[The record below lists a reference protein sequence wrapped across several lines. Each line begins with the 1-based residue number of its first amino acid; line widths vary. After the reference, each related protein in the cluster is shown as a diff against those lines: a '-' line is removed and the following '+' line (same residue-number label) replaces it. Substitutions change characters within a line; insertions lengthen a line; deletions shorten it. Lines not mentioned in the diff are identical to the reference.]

1 MTEGTPRPVLCIGPV
16 AIDLVVEGFAPSDP
30 DKLQSWTGPATVR
43 TLAAGSIGYAAL
55 SLTALGRE
63 VDLVSCVGD
72 DALGAEALAQWER
85 HGVSTAAIQ
94 VHAGESNLAIYL
106 RLFGDS
112 KRPMVFRA
120 ADYPP
125 WPESLHLDDLSRRP
139 ALAVISGALHFP
151 AFSAPQLGPLM
162 RECREHD
169 IPTVLDPQFAPEDRE
184 EPWSREFAE
193 ILSLTDVLCC
203 DEREGAQL
211 FGSADASDIIERGH
225 AAGCRI
231 VVVKREHLGAVLD
244 DGVRRIYQPAVS
256 LGSGIGSTIGSGDAF
271 LAGLT
276 ARMLDGVGIDEIAR
290 WATAVA
296 TVAITNPDG
305 IGGITLDGVTAVLS
319 RVPRAQVLRI
329 PRPRPGA
336 APHNPA
342 KGTQ

>member
-1 MTEGTPRPVLCIGPV
+1 MTGTPAGPILCVGPV
-16 AIDLVVEGFAPSDP
+16 ALDLVVEGFAPSDP
-30 DKLQSWTGPATVR
+30 EKLLRWTGPASVR

-55 SLTALGRE
+55 SLAALGHR
-63 VDLVSCVGD
+63 VRLTTSVGD
-72 DALGAEALAQWER
+72 DALGAEALSQWEA
-85 HGVSTAAIQ
+85 HGLSTSGIQ
-94 VHAGESNLAIYL
+94 VHHGETGLAIYL

-120 ADYPP
+120 AEYPP
-125 WPESLHLDDLSRRP
+125 WPEGLRLADVEEQPSLI
-139 ALAVISGALHFP
+139 VMSGALHFP
-151 AFSAPQLGPLM
+151 QYSAGQLGPLLRDA
-162 RECREHD
+162 RERG

-211 FGSADASDIIERGH
+211 FGSADAADIIERGH

-231 VVVKREHLGAVLD
+231 VVVKREHLGAVVD
-244 DGVRRIYQPAVS
+244 DGTRRIYQAAVS

-276 ARMLDGVGIDEIAR
+276 AQLLAGGSIDEIAR
-290 WATAVA
+290 WGTAVA

-305 IGGITLDGVTAVLS
+305 IGGITGAAVEKALT
-319 RVPRAQVLRI
+319 RVPRPQVLRI
-329 PRPRPGA
+329 PRRRSQDTLTK
-336 APHNPA
+336 
-342 KGTQ
+342 KGME

>member
-1 MTEGTPRPVLCIGPV
+1 MGPVLCIGPV

-30 DKLQSWTGPATVR
+30 EKLQSWTGPATVR

-55 SLTALGRE
+55 SLTALGRD

-72 DALGAEALAQWER
+72 DAMGAEALAQWER
-85 HGVSTAAIQ
+85 HGVSTGGIQ
-94 VHAGESNLAIYL
+94 VHEGESNLAIYL

-125 WPESLHLDDLSRRP
+125 WPESLRLTDLPRRP
-139 ALAVISGALHFP
+139 SLLVVSGALHFP
-151 AFSAPQLGPLM
+151 TFSAEQLGPLL
-162 RECREHD
+162 RDCRELG

-184 EPWSREFAE
+184 VPWSREFAE
-193 ILSLTDVLCC
+193 ILELTDVLCC

-211 FGSADASDIIERGH
+211 FGSGDASDIIERGH
-225 AAGCRI
+225 AAGCRV

-256 LGSGIGSTIGSGDAF
+256 LGGGIGSTIGSGDAF

-276 ARMLDGVGIDEIAR
+276 SRMLDGAGIDEIAR

-296 TVAITNPDG
+296 TLAITHPDG
-305 IGGITLDGVTAVLS
+305 IRGISVDGVAAALT
-319 RVPRAQVLRI
+319 RVPRPQVLRI
-329 PRPRPGA
+329 PRRTA
-336 APHNPA
+336 TSHHTA
-342 KGTQ
+342 KGTT